1 MAFIVVLF
9 ASSTLTGSSLGKVS
23 LIQPFGQQQQQQQ
36 GIPLKLW
43 TVDSV
48 PTDSQKQHRF
58 LPATASSRTS
68 VHNNNVVIDPS
79 NSTKPANVTKAN
91 VTKVNVTTIRIVQN
105 FSNIKGPVHVN
116 FVNSYWT
123 FNTAQDQFVA
133 GTTSARTSGESILP
147 VIKQEVGPGE
157 GPSILAVVL
166 INEGFSAIT
175 GITSSLQLPPG
186 FAPLITPKSSS
197 IPGSDSQT
205 ALSSYD
211 GVVEPGR
218 AFTLYFGVKVL
229 GNAQVASQYNPQ
241 LKLGYVKVTELRQK
255 HFRSETITV
264 PFTISGRVILD
275 AVSSSPSLSSLSNVS
290 SLINSSSL
298 LQTINVVPGV
308 PNAVKLTIRNDGS
321 ATARGVIVNIA
332 GLTAASVGTTT
343 VTVANNVSSG
353 VAAQPSS
360 SSTVILG
367 SKVFSI
373 GTISPGGS
381 QQISLIIYPS
391 IAAAGTVQTLNLGIT
406 YDDAYGNRKIT
417 NQLVGLQILPI
428 SPQSGLSVSPSPF
441 APSSSPSPSS
451 PSPSSPSPSSP
462 SPSSP
467 SPSSPSPSSP
477 SPSSPSPSS
486 PSPSSPS
493 PSSPSPSSPSPS
505 SPSPS
510 SSPSYSVSP
519 ATSSGNEMLTRV
531 ASFVH
536 SPSNSNSGN
545 TNNNTNTNV
554 DPPYPASANP
564 SSQSLSSHNSTP
576 SPIQI
581 AAGKLQNVTF
591 VIHNDNAV
599 VSPIAS
605 PLQNSMTDLAV
616 SLVSQSSSV
625 RILGSSNWN
634 IPSISSGSGQLL
646 TTQVFAS
653 TSLMGNPVVFT
664 VTIQYIQNGHQVKT
678 ASFNLGAIVTGDIQ
692 LRVNNLGIRYIGDTP
707 TLVGSI
713 LNEGN
718 TPALFASVE
727 MSQQGQ
733 GRVQTQQS
741 PTSNKNLG
749 TILMPNSSQYLG
761 NIGTNSPLSF
771 NVPLQAVHVTISKG
785 QQQNNININGN
796 IKEKIPSLTRI
807 ALNSSAMQSD
817 GVGTDNNTTPRI
829 YPVSFKITYSDNL
842 KNIHE
847 LVVNSP
853 LQIKP
858 QQSKVSPSQG
868 DGLLGFLIGAV
879 AIAIGIAV
887 VFIRIWLK
895 SGRYEN
901 LVSNTYKKI
910 ASRMTKTNA
919 GDREGVIH
927 NAHPPEEKK
936 AGAPISP
943 M

>member
-1 MAFIVVLF
+1 
-9 ASSTLTGSSLGKVS
+9 
-23 LIQPFGQQQQQQQ
+23 
-36 GIPLKLW
+36 
-43 TVDSV
+43 
-48 PTDSQKQHRF
+48 
-58 LPATASSRTS
+58 
-68 VHNNNVVIDPS
+68 
-79 NSTKPANVTKAN
+79 
-91 VTKVNVTTIRIVQN
+91 
-105 FSNIKGPVHVN
+105 
-116 FVNSYWT
+116 
-123 FNTAQDQFVA
+123 
-133 GTTSARTSGESILP
+133 
-147 VIKQEVGPGE
+147 
-157 GPSILAVVL
+157 
-166 INEGFSAIT
+166 
-175 GITSSLQLPPG
+175 

-197 IPGSDSQT
+197 IPGSTSQT

-218 AFTLYFGVKVL
+218 AFTIYFGVKVL
-229 GNAQVASQYNPQ
+229 GNAQVDNQYNPQ

-298 LQTINVVPGV
+298 IQTINVIPGV

-332 GLTAASVGTTT
+332 GLTAASVGSTT

-428 SPQSGLSVSPSPF
+428 SPQSGLSVSPLPSSPSSTSRS
-441 APSSSPSPSS
+441 SSSPSSS
-451 PSPSSPSPSSP
+451 
-462 SPSSP
+462 
-467 SPSSPSPSSP
+467 
-477 SPSSPSPSS
+477 
-486 PSPSSPS
+486 
-493 PSSPSPSSPSPS
+493 
-505 SPSPS
+505 SPS
-510 SSPSYSVSP
+510 SSSPSFSISP
-519 ATSSGNEMLTRV
+519 ATSSANERLIRV
-531 ASFVH
+531 ASFAH
-536 SPSNSNSGN
+536 YPSNANNGN
-545 TNNNTNTNV
+545 TNNNTITNV
-554 DPPYPASANP
+554 DPPLPAPANL
-564 SSQSLSSHNSTP
+564 SSQSPASSSSSSSHNSTP

-581 AAGKLQNVTF
+581 AAGKIQNVTF
-591 VIHNDNAV
+591 AINNDNAV
-599 VSPIAS
+599 VSPIVS
-605 PLQNSMTDLAV
+605 PLQNSITNLAV

-625 RILGSSNWN
+625 KILGPSNWD
-634 IPSISSGSGQLL
+634 IPSISSGSGQQL

-664 VTIQYIQNGHQVKT
+664 VTVQYIQNGHQVKT
-678 ASFNLGAIVTGDIQ
+678 ASFNLGAIVVGNIQ
-692 LRVNNLGIRYIGDTP
+692 LRVNNLGIRYVGNTP

-727 MSQQGQ
+727 MLQQGT
-733 GRVQTQQS
+733 GLAQTHLS
-741 PTSNKNLG
+741 STSNSNLE
-749 TILMPNSSQYLG
+749 TILTPNSSQYLG

-771 NVPLQAVHVTISKG
+771 NLPLQVVHVTISKG
-785 QQQNNININGN
+785 QHQNNITTNKN
-796 IKEKIPSLTRI
+796 IKEKIQSLTRI
-807 ALNSSAMQSD
+807 VLNSSPMQSN
-817 GVGTDNNTTPRI
+817 GVGTDNNTTPGI
-829 YPVSFKITYSDNL
+829 YPVSFKITFSDNL

-847 LVVNSP
+847 IVVNSP

-887 VFIRIWLK
+887 VFIRKWLK

-901 LVSNTYKKI
+901 LVSKTYKKI
-910 ASRMTKTNA
+910 ASRKTKTSA
-919 GDREGVIH
+919 GDSEGVIY
-927 NAHPPEEKK
+927 NAHSPEEKK

>member
-1 MAFIVVLF
+1 MKSNFVFAIAFIVVLL
-9 ASSTLTGSSLGKVS
+9 ASSTLTGSSLAKVS
-23 LIQPFGQQQQQQQ
+23 LSPFEQEQQQA
-36 GIPLKLW
+36 LKIWSYSLP
-43 TVDSV
+43 V
-48 PTDSQKQHRF
+48 DSQKQALHDTHFSR
-58 LPATASSRTS
+58 ASA
-68 VHNNNVVIDPS
+68 HDNNIVIDPP
-79 NSTKPANVTKAN
+79 NSTSQANVTKAN
-91 VTKVNVTTIRIVQN
+91 VTKANVTKANVTTIRIVQN
-105 FSNIKGPVHVN
+105 FTNIKGPVHVN

-133 GTTSARTSGESILP
+133 GTTSARTPGENILP

-175 GITSSLQLPPG
+175 GITSSLELPQG
-186 FAPLITPKSSS
+186 FEPLIIPKSSS

-229 GNAQVASQYNPQ
+229 GNAQVDKQYNPQ

-255 HFRSETITV
+255 HFRSEIITV
-264 PFTISGRVILD
+264 PFTISGKVILD

-298 LQTINVVPGV
+298 IQTINVVPGV

-332 GLTAASVGTTT
+332 GLTAASVGSTT
-343 VTVANNVSSG
+343 VTVATNVSSG

-367 SKVFSI
+367 SKVFTI
-373 GTISPGGS
+373 GSISPGGS
-381 QQISLIIYPS
+381 QQITLIIYPS
-391 IAAAGTVQTLNLGIT
+391 IAAAGTVQTLNLGLT

-441 APSSSPSPSS
+441 
-451 PSPSSPSPSSP
+451 
-462 SPSSP
+462 
-467 SPSSPSPSSP
+467 
-477 SPSSPSPSS
+477 
-486 PSPSSPS
+486 
-493 PSSPSPSSPSPS
+493 SPSPSSPSPS

-519 ATSSGNEMLTRV
+519 AASSGNEMLTRV

-536 SPSNSNSGN
+536 SPSNANNGN

-554 DPPYPASANP
+554 DPSYPASANP
-564 SSQSLSSHNSTP
+564 SSQSPSSSSHNSTP

-581 AAGKLQNVTF
+581 AAGKIQNVTF
-591 VIHNDNAV
+591 AIHNDNAV
-599 VSPIAS
+599 VSPIVS

-625 RILGSSNWN
+625 RILGPSNWN
-634 IPSISSGSGQLL
+634 IPSISSGSGQQL

-653 TSLMGNPVVFT
+653 TSLIGNPVFFT
-664 VTIQYIQNGHQVKT
+664 VTVQYIQLTHEVKT
-678 ASFNLGAIVTGDIQ
+678 ASFNLGAIVVGNIQ
-692 LRVNNLGIRYIGDTP
+692 LRVNNLGIRYIGNTP

-727 MSQQGQ
+727 MLQQGQ
-733 GRVQTQQS
+733 GQTPKS
-741 PTSNKNLG
+741 HTNLG

-761 NIGTNSPLSF
+761 NIGTNAPLSF

-785 QQQNNININGN
+785 QQQNNISTNKN

-807 ALNSSAMQSD
+807 ALNSAPVQSNV
-817 GVGTDNNTTPRI
+817 VGNDNNTTPQI

-842 KNIHE
+842 KNSHE
-847 LVVNSP
+847 IVVNTP
-853 LQIKP
+853 IQLKP
-858 QQSKVSPSQG
+858 QQSKGSPSQG
-868 DGLLGFLIGAV
+868 EGLLGVVIGAV
-879 AIAIGIAV
+879 AIAIGIAMI
-887 VFIRIWLK
+887 FIRKWLK
-895 SGRYEN
+895 SSRSEN
-901 LVSNTYKKI
+901 FVSKTYKKI
-910 ASRMTKTNA
+910 SSRMTKASA
-919 GDREGVIH
+919 GDNEGVIDH
-927 NAHPPEEKK
+927 AHPPEEKK
-936 AGAPISP
+936 AGAPISLTQYS
-943 M
+943 